1 MMCFCCVYIYNFVAL
16 SRGDHHIHTRKNSR
30 KSADTHT
37 HTLNNKH
44 TTDSWTVITCG
55 LGISSTI
62 IFQLHGISSFHVLT
76 THDSYPMKEV
86 PLIFLGRK
94 GDGWLGRPGAAF
106 RQVILDKGQSPENLL
121 QRIHQCLG
129 WFFLFDE
136 RHPEKFHPKK
146 HSSIF
151 VGCFVFGLV
160 VFFLLGGGG
169 GGVRICF
176 CSNNKH
182 VYKYR

>member
-1 MMCFCCVYIYNFVAL
+1 
-16 SRGDHHIHTRKNSR
+16 
-30 KSADTHT
+30 
-37 HTLNNKH
+37 
-44 TTDSWTVITCG
+44 
-55 LGISSTI
+55 
-62 IFQLHGISSFHVLT
+62 
-76 THDSYPMKEV
+76 MKEV
-86 PLIFLGRK
+86 PLIFRGRK

-129 WFFLFDE
+129 CFFLFDE

-160 VFFLLGGGG
+160 VFFLLGGRGSEDM
-169 GGVRICF
+169 F
-176 CSNNKH
+176 LFK
-182 VYKYR
+182 